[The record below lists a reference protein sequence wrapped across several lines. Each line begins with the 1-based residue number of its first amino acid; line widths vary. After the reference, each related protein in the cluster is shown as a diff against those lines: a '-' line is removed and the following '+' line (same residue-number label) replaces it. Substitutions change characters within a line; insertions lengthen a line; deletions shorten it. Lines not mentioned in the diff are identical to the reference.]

1 MAIERKFVAHGLL
14 FDNNRVLLL
23 RRLAGRY
30 LGGQW
35 DPPGG
40 SVKEG
45 ETPQQAVVREFW
57 EETGLGVKIYRKLA
71 EQRNLDTAGR
81 PIEFVTVTY
90 QVVPAG
96 PVSPVHLSPSEHD
109 HYEWVTLTDVATRQA
124 VWHVAAAIETYLN
137 HPA

>member
-1 MAIERKFVAHGLL
+1 MAIERRFVAHGLL

-30 LGGQW
+30 LGGKW
-35 DPPGG
+35 DPLWG

-57 EETGLGVKIYRKLA
+57 EETGLSVNVYRKLA
-71 EQRNLDTAGR
+71 EQCNLDTAGR

-96 PVSPVHLSPSEHD
+96 PVSPVRLSPSEHD

-124 VWHVAAAIETYLN
+124 VWHVAAAIEAYLN